1 MELLSIQLLV
11 YTDVVNMLGGS
22 VHTIKKN
29 TKALVI
35 ESQETGLEV
44 KVMVMSAD
52 QNAGRSRNI
61 KIINN
66 FLKG

>member
-22 VHTIKKN
+22 VHTVKIN
-29 TKALVI
+29 TKALVA

-44 KVMVMSAD
+44 KV
-52 QNAGRSRNI
+52 I
-61 KIINN
+61 KLCTWSSLQIRMQDEVTT
-66 FLKG
+66 